1 MQIFKHSPGL
11 AKNLMVYAFV
21 AATILPIFE
30 FLKDMGYGTAFL
42 QQSWATNSNMA
53 AAELMKKPTTWQKRS
68 RTTRLAMQSTT
79 APLRSASA

>member
-30 FLKDMGYGTAFL
+30 FLKDMGYGTGFSV
-42 QQSWATNSNMA
+42 QQSWATR
-53 AAELMKKPTTWQKRS
+53 KF
-68 RTTRLAMQSTT
+68 
-79 APLRSASA
+79 